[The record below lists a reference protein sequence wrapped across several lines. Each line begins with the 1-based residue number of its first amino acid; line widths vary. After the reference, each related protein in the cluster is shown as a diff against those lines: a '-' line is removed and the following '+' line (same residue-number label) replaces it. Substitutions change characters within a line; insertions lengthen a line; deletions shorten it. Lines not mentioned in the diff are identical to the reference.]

1 MAQTTVKPANDVIEI
16 VTDPALEAYKRYVR
30 GHPEDLAVYQRETE
44 KRRDEIKEAARETI
58 SRRAARLF

>member
-1 MAQTTVKPANDVIEI
+1 MAQIIVKPANDVIEV

-44 KRRDEIKEAARETI
+44 KRRDEIREAAREAV
-58 SRRAARLF
+58 SRNAARRL